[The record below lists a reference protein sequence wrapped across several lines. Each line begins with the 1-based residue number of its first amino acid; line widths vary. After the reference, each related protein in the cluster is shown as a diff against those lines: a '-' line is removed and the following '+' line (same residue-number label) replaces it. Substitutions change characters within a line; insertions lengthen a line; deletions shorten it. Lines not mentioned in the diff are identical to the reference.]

1 MTGTLEVRYEKPTP
15 ISKELVWIGKIEKME
30 GRKIYVSAEL
40 WEEETRTA
48 TAKGIFVKVEML
60 S

>member
-1 MTGTLEVRYEKPTP
+1 MRYEKPTP
-15 ISKELVWIGKIEKME
+15 INKELLWTGKIEKIE
-30 GRKIYVSAEL
+30 GRKIHVSAEL

-48 TAKGIFVKVEML
+48 TAKGVFVKVEML